1 MDTAEYFLD
10 LYLWIIP
17 DNNKLYKIGHL
28 TKEQADTYAKEWFDI
43 SEIHDYMYVLEGSTP
58 WSIPVPTI
66 IEKNPE
72 WISLQNK
79 EVNNDPT

>member
-1 MDTAEYFLD
+1 MAEERFFD

-17 DNNKLYKIGHL
+17 DNDTLYKLGHL
-28 TKEQADTYAKEWFDI
+28 TKEQADAYAKQWLDI

-58 WSIPVPTI
+58 WSTPAPTI
-66 IEKNPE
+66 IEKSIE

-79 EVNNDPT
+79 EVNGDI